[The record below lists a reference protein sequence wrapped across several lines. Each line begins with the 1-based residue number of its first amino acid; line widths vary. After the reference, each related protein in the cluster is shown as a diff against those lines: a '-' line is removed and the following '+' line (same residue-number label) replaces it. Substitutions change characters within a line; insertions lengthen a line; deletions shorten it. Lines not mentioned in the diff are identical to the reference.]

1 MQRVAIQSCIAI
13 CLTMCG
19 RRQSSRKRRR
29 LEDLPESETV
39 QQCLQAI
46 GSGEAHIATAIR
58 FARAVVNDGFKH
70 PTVME
75 FASLGGPSL
84 EVGNGERDLHR
95 WVDCRAH
102 NLELWNLKLQLQMPN
117 SKRTELVAVPTLLPW
132 VLMHALWT
140 ADRWEKACLAQ
151 QDVMGCE
158 NSGKTLPAS
167 AGVMNILLSH
177 TWIWIIQYLWCSTA
191 TVLKCTPTLNST
203 YGRSAA

>member
-1 MQRVAIQSCIAI
+1 
-13 CLTMCG
+13 MCG

-84 EVGNGERDLHR
+84 EIGNGERDLHR

-140 ADRWEKACLAQ
+140 ADRWETSMLGPTGLDGLRKFWGNA
-151 QDVMGCE
+151 
-158 NSGKTLPAS
+158 SGQRWCDEHPALPHLDFGS
-167 AGVMNILLSH
+167 YNTFGFPLRR
-177 TWIWIIQYLWCSTA
+177 C
-191 TVLKCTPTLNST
+191 
-203 YGRSAA
+203 